1 MGRWVDGRR
10 RQELCPLTVHQHQ
23 VLLPKTHFACLET
36 CLKPGPRHE
45 SAVTAHTDNWLSSR
59 LTASSEPPPVPARH
73 WRQAG
78 GPWSPVSITGRPPDR
93 RGRSRGM
100 SSTSVDASE
109 SRLGQ
114 RGGPADGGGFRT

>member
-59 LTASSEPPPVPARH
+59 LTASSEPAGRGPLEPGLDHRAPT
-73 WRQAG
+73 RQTRAFQGHVLDVG
-78 GPWSPVSITGRPPDR
+78 GC
-93 RGRSRGM
+93 
-100 SSTSVDASE
+100 E
-109 SRLGQ
+109 
-114 RGGPADGGGFRT
+114 